1 MITINQSPITILFQ
15 LDLDIVYKY
24 ILKKSFNVQQYPI

>member
-15 LDLDIVYKY
+15 IDLDIFYKY
-24 ILKKSFNVQQYPI
+24 IKKSFNVQQYPI